1 MYRAC
6 ILNQEQVAEINRVYD
21 TNLTSI
27 IIKQV
32 GNQYYAILDCD
43 IKKKIYKKEAEK
55 YFCA

>member
-6 ILNQEQVAEINRVYD
+6 ILNEKQVEEFNKIYN

-27 IIKQV
+27 IIKQA

-43 IKKKIYKKEAEK
+43 IKKKIYKKEALK
-55 YFCA
+55 YFN

>member
-6 ILNQEQVAEINRVYD
+6 ILNHIQVVEFNQIYN

-32 GNQYYAILDCD
+32 GNKYYAILDCD
-43 IKKKIYKKEAEK
+43 IKKKIYKKEALK
-55 YFCA
+55 YFN

>member
-6 ILNQEQVAEINRVYD
+6 ILNKEQVAEINRVYD

-32 GNQYYAILDCD
+32 GNKYYAILDCD
-43 IKKKIYKKEAEK
+43 VKQKICIKEAMK
-55 YFCA
+55 YFES

>member
-6 ILNQEQVAEINRVYD
+6 ILNHIQVAEFNQIYN

-32 GNQYYAILDCD
+32 GNKYYSIIDCD
-43 IKKKIYKKEAEK
+43 IKKKNYKKEALK
-55 YFCA
+55 YFN